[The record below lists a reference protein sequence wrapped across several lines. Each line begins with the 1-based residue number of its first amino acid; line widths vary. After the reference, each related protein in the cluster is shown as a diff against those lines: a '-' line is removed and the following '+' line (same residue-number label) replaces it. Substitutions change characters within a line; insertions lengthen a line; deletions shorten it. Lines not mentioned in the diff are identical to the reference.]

1 MYTALRPE
9 GTIMARRTRSPRELL
24 TPAALHMLMALA
36 REDLHGYGIKQ
47 KVEARSGGRLRLG
60 PGTLYEGIHRMEA
73 AGWIRETDASDDP
86 SGKRKFY
93 RLTVTGRRVMEEEL
107 ERLAEVV
114 RFARTEELLPEEA
127 S

>member
-1 MYTALRPE
+1 MT
-9 GTIMARRTRSPRELL
+9 RRKRSPRELL

-47 KVEARSGGRLRLG
+47 KVEARTEGRLRLG

-73 AGWIRETDASDDP
+73 AGWIRETNGPHDP
-86 SGKRKFY
+86 SGKRRVY
-93 RLTVTGRRVMEEEL
+93 RLTPAGRRVMEEEL

-114 RFARTEELLPEEA
+114 RFARADELLEEP

>member
-1 MYTALRPE
+1 MP
-9 GTIMARRTRSPRELL
+9 RRTRSPRELL

-47 KVEARSGGRLRLG
+47 KVEARTAGRLRLG

-73 AGWIRETDASDDP
+73 AGWIREMDAPGDP
-86 SGKRKFY
+86 STRKVY
-93 RLTVTGRRVMEEEL
+93 RLTLVGRRVMEEEL

-114 RFARTEELLPEEA
+114 RVARSEELLPEEA

>member
-1 MYTALRPE
+1 
-9 GTIMARRTRSPRELL
+9 MARRTRSPRELL

-36 REDLHGYGIKQ
+36 RENLHGYGIKQ
-47 KVEARSGGRLRLG
+47 TVEARTAGRLRLG

-73 AGWIRETDASDDP
+73 AGWIRETDAPGDP
-86 SGKRKFY
+86 SKRKVY
-93 RLTVTGRRVMEEEL
+93 RLTASGRRVMEEEL

-114 RFARTEELLPEEA
+114 RFARAEELLPEEA